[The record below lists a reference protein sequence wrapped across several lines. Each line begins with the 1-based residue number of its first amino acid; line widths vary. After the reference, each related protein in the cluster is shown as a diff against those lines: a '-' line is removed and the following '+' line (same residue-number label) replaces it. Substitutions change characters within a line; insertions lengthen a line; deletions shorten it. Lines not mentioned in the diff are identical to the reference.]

1 MKNRASILGLLVIA
15 SAFFSHSLSFFGVE
29 GWSLLDFILPVVFG
43 LYVIILIVNKKLSY
57 SLSYLSLIP
66 LAMLFIVTIH
76 ILTDPRLNEIVQALE
91 GTSIP
96 TGGLRIYF
104 SIFISI
110 LLYYTVPMVIREK
123 EHINKF
129 IKIYLGLVLFQ
140 IIFSYFRMAMGI
152 HYLPWDSYGSQILA
166 FDPHSYW
173 GSGTR
178 LILLG
183 DMGIHLF
190 VFALIL
196 MEAGRWRNLLIGL
209 SVLSIYVS
217 KGRAPI
223 FSIILVL
230 LIYLIIK
237 KKHLFLTIGI
247 STAVI
252 AILIFFRFHP
262 STLNKLPAGPKR
274 ILSVLSTEN
283 PTYLTGTFSRM
294 EMWEIQ
300 GYIIKNNPL
309 WGSVN
314 DFPYYSDPRAKKA
327 VQIGDTHSVYLGLA
341 AVFGIPMLLFW
352 LIFVA
357 GRVKRLCLI
366 WTQSNEDSQFHRVA
380 LWLFL
385 ILVAYLF
392 NYLTGGGAAGGYH
405 DAYVFFA
412 LVDVTFKHYIKTKAG
427 VV

>member
-57 SLSYLSLIP
+57 TLSYLSSIP
-66 LAMLFIVTIH
+66 LAMLFIVTLH

-104 SIFISI
+104 SIFISV

-152 HYLPWDSYGSQILA
+152 HHLPWDSYGSQILA
-166 FDPHSYW
+166 FDPYSYW

-217 KGRAPI
+217 KGRAPV

-247 STAVI
+247 STVVI

-283 PTYLTGTFSRM
+283 PSYLTGTFTRM

-300 GYIIKNNPL
+300 VYIIKNNPL
-309 WGSVN
+309 WGSIN
-314 DFPYYSDPRAKKA
+314 DLPYYSDPRAKKA

-357 GRVKRLCLI
+357 GRIKRLCLI

-392 NYLTGGGAAGGYH
+392 KYLTGGGATGGYH
-405 DAYVFFA
+405 DAYVLFA